1 MRALTWQANEHV
13 EVTDVPDP
21 RIQEPDDI
29 IIRVTSTAICGSD
42 LHLYGVLGPF
52 LKPGD
57 VLGHEPM
64 GIVEETGADI
74 THLRAGDRVVIPFN
88 ISCGHC
94 WMCSRGLFAQ
104 CETTQVRDQGKGA
117 ALFGYTSLYGSVP
130 GGQAQYLRVPQAQF
144 GPIKIPESGPDEQYL
159 YLSDILPTAY
169 QAVAYADVP
178 AGGNLAVLGLGPV
191 GQMAARIARHLG
203 IERVIGVDPVP
214 ERRAAAERFAIHTI
228 DPGTTDDTASTLIE
242 LADGRGPDAVINA
255 VGMEAHGHD
264 EPRSTRLTEI
274 GQKATG
280 LLPGPLAAKLSDR
293 AALDRLDALHAAV
306 KAVRR
311 GGTVSISG
319 VYGGEIDPMPM
330 MEMFDRGV
338 QLRMGQ
344 AHVRRWIDDL
354 MPVVSDDRD
363 PLGVRQFATHHLP
376 LEEAPHGYEIFRDKA
391 EGCLKV
397 VLQPWPQPLPAKW
410 GGSGS
415 IIP

>member
-1 MRALTWQANEHV
+1 MRALTWQGNEHV

-21 RIQEPDDI
+21 VIQEPNDI

-74 THLRAGDRVVIPFN
+74 THLRAGDRVVVPFN

-94 WMCSRGLFAQ
+94 WMCQRGLFAQ
-104 CETTQVRDQGKGA
+104 CETTQVRSQGKGA

-144 GPIKIPESGPDEQYL
+144 GPVKVPEGAPDEQYL

-178 AGGNLAVLGLGPV
+178 DGGTLAVLGLGPI
-191 GQMAARIARHLG
+191 GQMAVRIARHVG
-203 IERVIGVDPVP
+203 VERVIGVDPVP
-214 ERRAAAERFAIHTI
+214 ERRAAAARFGAETL
-228 DPGTTDDTASTLIE
+228 DPGALGNTAEALIE
-242 LADGRGPDAVINA
+242 LTGGRGPDAVIDA

-264 EPRSTRLTEI
+264 EPRSTRLI
-274 GQKATG
+274 AAGQKATG
-280 LLPGPLAAKLSDR
+280 LLPDSIAAKVSDR
-293 AALDRLDALHAAV
+293 AALDRLDALHTAV

-311 GGTVSISG
+311 GGTVSVSG
-319 VYGGEIDPMPM
+319 VYGGEVDPMPL

-354 MPVVSDDRD
+354 LPIVGDDRD
-363 PLGVRQFATHHLP
+363 PLGVREFATHHLP
-376 LEEAPHGYEIFRDKA
+376 LEDAPRGYEIFRDKA
-391 EGCLKV
+391 DGCIKV
-397 VLQPWPQPLPAKW
+397 VLQP
-410 GGSGS
+410 
-415 IIP
+415 

>member
-1 MRALTWQANEHV
+1 MRALTWQGNEHV

-21 RIQEPDDI
+21 AIQEPNDI
-29 IIRVTSTAICGSD
+29 VIRVTSTAICGSD

-64 GIVEETGADI
+64 GVVEEVGDGI
-74 THLRAGDRVVIPFN
+74 THLRPGDRVVIPFN
-88 ISCGHC
+88 ISCGQC
-94 WMCSRGLFAQ
+94 WMCQRGLFAQ

-130 GGQAQYLRVPQAQF
+130 GGQAQFLRVPQAQF
-144 GPIKIPESGPDEQYL
+144 GPIKIPDGAPDEQYL

-178 AGGNLAVLGLGPV
+178 DGGTLAVLGLGPI
-191 GQMAARIARHLG
+191 GQMAVRIARQLG
-203 IERVIGVDPVP
+203 VPRVIGVDPVP
-214 ERRAAAERFAIHTI
+214 ERRTAAARFGVEIL
-228 DPGTTDDTASTLIE
+228 DPGDVNDTSAALID
-242 LADGRGPDAVINA
+242 LVDGRGPDAVIDA

-264 EPRSTRLTEI
+264 EPRSTRLTELA
-274 GQKATG
+274 QKATG
-280 LLPGPLAAKLSDR
+280 LLPDAAAGKFTDK
-293 AALDRLDALHAAV
+293 AGLDRLDALHTAV

-319 VYGGEIDPMPM
+319 VYGGEADPMPM
-330 MEMFDRGV
+330 MEIFDRGV

-344 AHVRRWIDDL
+344 AHVKRWIDDL
-354 MPVVSDDRD
+354 MPMVSDDSD
-363 PLGVRQFATHHLP
+363 PLGLRGFATHHLP
-376 LEEAPHGYEIFRDKA
+376 LEDAPRGYEIFRDKA

-397 VLQPWPQPLPAKW
+397 VLQP
-410 GGSGS
+410 
-415 IIP
+415 

>member
-1 MRALTWQANEHV
+1 MRALTWQGNEHV

-21 RIQEPDDI
+21 VIQEPNDI

-64 GIVEETGADI
+64 GIVEETGPDI

-88 ISCGHC
+88 ISCGYC
-94 WMCSRGLFAQ
+94 WMCQRGLFAQ

-144 GPIKIPESGPDEQYL
+144 GPVKIPEGAPDEQYL

-178 AGGNLAVLGLGPV
+178 EGGTLAVLGLGPV
-191 GQMAARIARHLG
+191 GQMCVRIARHLG
-203 IERVIGVDPVP
+203 VERVIGVDPVT
-214 ERRAAAERFAIHTI
+214 ERRAAAGRFGGETL
-228 DPGTTDDTASTLIE
+228 DPEPLDDTASTLIE
-242 LADGRGPDAVINA
+242 LTGGRGPDAVIDA

-264 EPRSTRLTEI
+264 QPRSTRLIEA
-274 GQKATG
+274 GQKLTG
-280 LLPGPLAAKLSDR
+280 LLPDSVAAKVSDR
-293 AALDRLDALHAAV
+293 AAVDRLDALHTAV

-311 GGTVSISG
+311 GGTVSVSG
-319 VYGGEIDPMPM
+319 VYGGEADPMPM

-354 MPVVSDDRD
+354 LPIVSDDGD

-376 LEEAPHGYEIFRDKA
+376 LEDAPHGYEIFRDKT
-391 EGCLKV
+391 EGCIKV
-397 VLQPWPQPLPAKW
+397 VLQP
-410 GGSGS
+410 
-415 IIP
+415 